1 MAIANTFITL
11 ILLSLFVAVYPSLPT
26 LKDFESEC
34 WEFESLRPHQLYQS
48 CNSASN
54 FLIAFVAVPEFFV
67 LQSYP
72 SAEGL
77 ALEIGITHRYI
88 MSGMLFIVVCFA
100 FQSRNVEKVDNQK
113 AILLGA
119 AIGFSAM
126 CAVIISMPVFRGI
139 PLSIPPMIATGT
151 IAALSFWSR
160 SKLS

>member
-1 MAIANTFITL
+1 MPYKIMMSIVATVPL
-11 ILLSLFVAVYPSLPT
+11 I
-26 LKDFESEC
+26 
-34 WEFESLRPHQLYQS
+34 
-48 CNSASN
+48 
-54 FLIAFVAVPEFFV
+54 FLIAFAAVPEFFV

-77 ALEIGITHRYI
+77 ALEIGITHRYV

-100 FQSRNVEKVDNQK
+100 FQSRNVEKVENQK

-126 CAVIISMPVFRGI
+126 CAVIISMAVFRGL
-139 PLSIPPMIATGT
+139 PLSVPPMIATGT

-160 SKLS
+160 SKLN

>member
-1 MAIANTFITL
+1 MPYKIMMSIVATVPL
-11 ILLSLFVAVYPSLPT
+11 I
-26 LKDFESEC
+26 
-34 WEFESLRPHQLYQS
+34 
-48 CNSASN
+48 

-100 FQSRNVEKVDNQK
+100 FLSRNVEKVDNQK

-119 AIGFSAM
+119 AIGTSVM
-126 CAVIISMPVFRGI
+126 CAVIISMTVFRDI
-139 PLSIPPMIATGT
+139 PLNIPPMIATGT
-151 IAALSFWSR
+151 LAALSFWSR

>member
-1 MAIANTFITL
+1 MPYKKMMSIVATVPL
-11 ILLSLFVAVYPSLPT
+11 I
-26 LKDFESEC
+26 
-34 WEFESLRPHQLYQS
+34 
-48 CNSASN
+48 

-88 MSGMLFIVVCFA
+88 MAGMLFMVACFA
-100 FQSRNVEKVDNQK
+100 FQSRNIEKVDDQK
-113 AILLGA
+113 EILLGA
-119 AIGFSAM
+119 AIGFSVM

>member
-1 MAIANTFITL
+1 MPYKIMMSINATVPL
-11 ILLSLFVAVYPSLPT
+11 I
-26 LKDFESEC
+26 
-34 WEFESLRPHQLYQS
+34 
-48 CNSASN
+48 

-88 MSGMLFIVVCFA
+88 MSGMLFMVACFA
-100 FQSRNVEKVDNQK
+100 FLSRNVEKVDNQK
-113 AILLGA
+113 DILLGA
-119 AIGFSAM
+119 AIGFSVM

-139 PLSIPPMIATGT
+139 PLSVPPMIATGT

>member
-1 MAIANTFITL
+1 MPYKIMMSIVATVPL
-11 ILLSLFVAVYPSLPT
+11 I
-26 LKDFESEC
+26 
-34 WEFESLRPHQLYQS
+34 
-48 CNSASN
+48 

-88 MSGMLFIVVCFA
+88 MSGMLFMVVCFA
-100 FQSRNVEKVDNQK
+100 FQSRIVEKVDNQK
-113 AILLGA
+113 EILLGA
-119 AIGFSAM
+119 AIGFSVM

-151 IAALSFWSR
+151 IAALSFWSH

>member
-1 MAIANTFITL
+1 MPYKIMMSINATVPL
-11 ILLSLFVAVYPSLPT
+11 I
-26 LKDFESEC
+26 
-34 WEFESLRPHQLYQS
+34 
-48 CNSASN
+48 

-88 MSGMLFIVVCFA
+88 MSGMLFMVVCFA
-100 FQSRNVEKVDNQK
+100 FLSRNVEKVDNQK
-113 AILLGA
+113 EILLGA
-119 AIGFSAM
+119 AIGLSVM

-139 PLSIPPMIATGT
+139 PLSIPPMIATGI

-160 SKLS
+160 WKLG

>member
-1 MAIANTFITL
+1 MPYKIMMSINATVPL
-11 ILLSLFVAVYPSLPT
+11 I
-26 LKDFESEC
+26 
-34 WEFESLRPHQLYQS
+34 
-48 CNSASN
+48 
-54 FLIAFVAVPEFFV
+54 FLIAFIAVPEFFV

-88 MSGMLFIVVCFA
+88 MSGMLFMVVCFA
-100 FQSRNVEKVDNQK
+100 FLSRNVEKVDNQK
-113 AILLGA
+113 EILLGA
-119 AIGFSAM
+119 AIGLSVM

>member
-1 MAIANTFITL
+1 MPYKKMMSIAATVPL
-11 ILLSLFVAVYPSLPT
+11 I
-26 LKDFESEC
+26 
-34 WEFESLRPHQLYQS
+34 
-48 CNSASN
+48 
-54 FLIAFVAVPEFFV
+54 FLIAFIAVPDFFV

-88 MSGMLFIVVCFA
+88 MSGMLFIVVCFS
-100 FQSRNVEKVDNQK
+100 FLSRNVEKVDNQK
-113 AILLGA
+113 EILLGA
-119 AIGFSAM
+119 AIGFFVM

>member
-1 MAIANTFITL
+1 MPYKIMMSIAATVPL
-11 ILLSLFVAVYPSLPT
+11 I
-26 LKDFESEC
+26 
-34 WEFESLRPHQLYQS
+34 
-48 CNSASN
+48 
-54 FLIAFVAVPEFFV
+54 FLIAFLAVPEFFI

-72 SAEGL
+72 HADGL
-77 ALEIGITHRYI
+77 GLEIGITHRYI
-88 MSGMLFIVVCFA
+88 MAGMLFMVVCFA
-100 FQSRNVEKVDNQK
+100 FQCRVVENVDDQK

-160 SKLS
+160 SKLN

>member
-1 MAIANTFITL
+1 MPFKKMMSIAATVPL
-11 ILLSLFVAVYPSLPT
+11 I
-26 LKDFESEC
+26 
-34 WEFESLRPHQLYQS
+34 
-48 CNSASN
+48 

-88 MSGMLFIVVCFA
+88 MSGMLFMVVCFA
-100 FQSRNVEKVDNQK
+100 FLSRNVEKVDNQK
-113 AILLGA
+113 EILLGA
-119 AIGFSAM
+119 PIGLSVM

-151 IAALSFWSR
+151 IAVLSFWSR
-160 SKLS
+160 MKLS

>member
-1 MAIANTFITL
+1 MPYKIMMSILAAVPLIFLLAFFAI
-11 ILLSLFVAVYPSLPT
+11 
-26 LKDFESEC
+26 
-34 WEFESLRPHQLYQS
+34 
-48 CNSASN
+48 
-54 FLIAFVAVPEFFV
+54 PEFFV
-67 LQSYP
+67 LNSYP

-88 MSGMLFIVVCFA
+88 MSGMLFMVVCFS
-100 FQSRNVEKVDNQK
+100 FLSRNVEKVDNQK
-113 AILLGA
+113 EILLGA
-119 AIGFSAM
+119 AIGFSVM